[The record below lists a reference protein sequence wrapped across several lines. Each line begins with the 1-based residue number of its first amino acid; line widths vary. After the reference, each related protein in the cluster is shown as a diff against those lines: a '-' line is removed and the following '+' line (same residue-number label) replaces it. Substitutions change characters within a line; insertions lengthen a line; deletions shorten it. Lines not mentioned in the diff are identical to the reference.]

1 MKTILATALA
11 TLLVGTFSIPAGEP
25 GETVIIADDMV
36 TYEDGTPV
44 EGAMQIIQ
52 GNVGEVQTATCT
64 VYFVV
69 E

>member
-1 MKTILATALA
+1 MKTFIASFLV

-25 GETVIIADDMV
+25 GETVIIKDDMV

-44 EGAMQIIQ
+44 DGTMQIIR
-52 GNVGEVQTATCT
+52 GNAGEVQTAYCT

>member
-1 MKTILATALA
+1 MKTIIATAMA
-11 TLLVGTFSIPAGEP
+11 TLLVGTFSIPVGEP
-25 GETVIIADDMV
+25 RKTVIIADDMV
-36 TYEDGTPV
+36 TYEDGISV
-44 EGAMQIIQ
+44 EGAIQIIQ

>member
-1 MKTILATALA
+1 MKTIIATALA
-11 TLLVGTFSIPAGEP
+11 TLLVGTFSVPVGEP
-25 GETVIIADDMV
+25 GDTVIIKDDMV

-44 EGAMQIIQ
+44 EGAMQIIR
-52 GNVGEVQTATCT
+52 GNAGEIQTATCT